1 MRVAGHMA
9 LKKITNNTQEQ
20 MSCTRKNVAGLSLLL
35 LIFLPGAADAGFYRC
50 VQPDGNIIFT
60 DTLVSEHCIPIN
72 LGGRSAVT
80 KGTGSTDYTL
90 LFRLYERDI
99 RYFGVRYGIDPHL
112 IRAIIHVESGFNPQA
127 VSKNGAQGL
136 MQLMPATAA
145 ELRVENPFN
154 PRENIEGGTRYFR
167 KLLNIFQQDVNLA
180 LAAYNAGPTVVQK
193 QGGIPVIAETRNYVN
208 RVLTY
213 YRQYKKG

>member
-1 MRVAGHMA
+1 MRVVRHMC
-9 LKKITNNTQEQ
+9 LKKIPNNTQEQ
-20 MSCTRKNVAGLSLLL
+20 MRCTGKNVAGLSLLL
-35 LIFLPGAADAGFYRC
+35 LIFLPVAADADFYRC

-60 DTLVSEHCIPIN
+60 DTLVSEYCIPLN
-72 LGGRSAVT
+72 LGGRSAGIT
-80 KGTGSTDYTL
+80 GTDSIDYT
-90 LFRLYERDI
+90 RLSRRYDRDI

-112 IRAIIHVESGFNPQA
+112 IRAIIRVESGFNPQA
-127 VSKNGAQGL
+127 VSKKGAQGL

-145 ELRVENPFN
+145 ELRIENPFN

-167 KLLNIFQQDVNLA
+167 KLLNIFEQDVNLA
-180 LAAYNAGPTVVQK
+180 LAAYNAGPTAVQK
-193 QGGIPVIAETRNYVN
+193 QGGIPVITETRNYVN

>member
-1 MRVAGHMA
+1 MVF
-9 LKKITNNTQEQ
+9 
-20 MSCTRKNVAGLSLLL
+20 LS
-35 LIFLPGAADAGFYRC
+35 GSAAYANFYRC
-50 VQPDGNIIFT
+50 VQSDGSIIFT
-60 DTLVSEHCIPIN
+60 DSLLSKHCIPLN
-72 LGGRSAVT
+72 LRKRSVFIKDKQPKDYAVLS
-80 KGTGSTDYTL
+80 KRYD
-90 LFRLYERDI
+90 RDI
-99 RYFGVRYGIDPHL
+99 RYYGVRYGIDPHL
-112 IRAIIHVESGFNPQA
+112 IRAIIRVESGFNPQA
-127 VSKNGAQGL
+127 VSKRGAQGL

-167 KLLNIFQQDVNLA
+167 KLLNIFKQDVNLA